1 MKKTFKIN
9 PLKNS
14 AKWCIIKEKS
24 GGRIMITDH
33 TEFAEIFNKEN
44 IPVSAEQYSSFKT
57 YAELLMEWNQKM
69 NLTAITDKHGITV
82 KHFLDSV
89 LPLKI
94 LDLPVGASL
103 IDVGTGAGF
112 PGLPLKI
119 MRPDIKLTLLDSLNK
134 RVNFLSE
141 VCKALEL
148 DVPCIHARAE
158 ETGRDKNYREQY
170 DFSAARAVAAMPV
183 LTEYCLPYVKI
194 GGMFAALKGRSENYK
209 DSENAVKI
217 LGGEISDVKEYT
229 LPDGGGRTLI
239 CVRKIKETPQKYP
252 RNGGQISKK
261 PL

>member
-1 MKKTFKIN
+1 
-9 PLKNS
+9 
-14 AKWCIIKEKS
+14 
-24 GGRIMITDH
+24 MITEYP
-33 TEFAEIFNKEN
+33 EFAEIFKREN
-44 IPVSAEQYSSFKT
+44 LLVSAEQYESFKK
-57 YAELLMEWNQKM
+57 YAELLAEWNKKI
-69 NLTAITDKHGITV
+69 NLTAITDSYGITV

-89 LPLKI
+89 LPLKF
-94 LDLPVGASL
+94 LDVPESASL

-112 PGLPLKI
+112 PGIPLKI

-141 VCKALEL
+141 VCKALSL

-158 ETGRDKNYREQY
+158 EFGRNENHRGRY

-194 GGMFAALKGRSENYK
+194 GGTFAALKGRSENYK

-217 LGGEISDVKEYT
+217 LGGEISGVTEYS
-229 LPDGGGRTLI
+229 LPDGDGRVLI
-239 CVRKIKETPQKYP
+239 CVRKIRETPPKYP
-252 RNGGQISKK
+252 RNSGQIAKK

>member
-1 MKKTFKIN
+1 
-9 PLKNS
+9 
-14 AKWCIIKEKS
+14 
-24 GGRIMITDH
+24 MIT
-33 TEFAEIFNKEN
+33 EYPQFAEIFNKETLT
-44 IPVSAEQYSSFKT
+44 VSMEQYEQFKK
-57 YAELLMEWNQKM
+57 YAELLVEWNQKM

-89 LPLKI
+89 LPLKF
-94 LDLPVGASL
+94 LDIPVDESL

-158 ETGRDKNYREQY
+158 ELGRDKNYREQY
-170 DFSAARAVAAMPV
+170 GFSAARAVAPMPV
-183 LTEYCLPYVKI
+183 LTEYCLPYVKV
-194 GGMFAALKGRSENYK
+194 GGTFLALKGRNENYK
-209 DSENAVKI
+209 ESENAVKI
-217 LGGEISDVKEYT
+217 LGGEISDVTEYS
-229 LPDGGGRTLI
+229 LPDGDGRVLI
-239 CVRKIKETPQKYP
+239 CVRKIKETPPKYP
-252 RNGGQISKK
+252 RNSGQISKK